1 RRAMMSV
8 KIGKAEGV
16 GKQRG
21 VCPLLGDDEKSMI
34 CLCNHRTETNFG
46 QERFRNKS
54 YFAVLF
60 R

>member
-1 RRAMMSV
+1 MSV

-21 VCPLLGDDEKSMI
+21 VCVLLESGEVSMI